1 MILMVPSILGALIS
15 IAGYLL
21 PSEAGEKVSLQLT
34 ALLSYELMFVMVV
47 DIIPSIGGN
56 CPILGKSSATIHNF

>member
-1 MILMVPSILGALIS
+1 MALIS

-21 PSEAGEKVSLQLT
+21 PSEAGGKVSLQLT
-34 ALLSYELMFVMVV
+34 ALLSYVLMFVMVV

-56 CPILGKSSATIHNF
+56 FPILGKSLTS